1 MSDRPP
7 RLHLTR
13 RCLSMVDAEQHQ
25 PSAESKCGELL
36 SLRFSFLS
44 ASFAVSHLFI
54 GPCRR
59 LSADLSRYC
68 HISGL

>member
-13 RCLSMVDAEQHQ
+13 RCVSMVDAEQHQ
-25 PSAESKCGELL
+25 PPAESKCGQLL

-44 ASFAVSHLFI
+44 ASFAVSHPFI
-54 GPCRR
+54 GRK
-59 LSADLSRYC
+59 
-68 HISGL
+68 